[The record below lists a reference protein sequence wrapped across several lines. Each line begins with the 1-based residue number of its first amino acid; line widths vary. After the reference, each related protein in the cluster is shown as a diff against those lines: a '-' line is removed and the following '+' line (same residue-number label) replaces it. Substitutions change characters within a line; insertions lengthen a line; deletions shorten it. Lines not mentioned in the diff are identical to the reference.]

1 VAEIVGAFG
10 VPHTPV
16 FPWFVQSG
24 QGPAREIAERFAEL
38 TRHLEELRPDLI
50 VMFDTDHLNTFFLDN
65 WPIFAVGVGDAF
77 GGPND
82 EPRGVPAYTVPS
94 RGDFAAHLRRLG
106 IDAGFDLA
114 LAQEFTVDH
123 SIIVPLHF
131 MTPTMQVPVVPVF
144 VSGHIPPLPPA
155 RRCRALGRLVREAV
169 ETWPEPLR
177 VVTMGSGSFSL
188 DVWGPRIA
196 PGRSDGV
203 PDPAW
208 VTRVVTLLER
218 GDVETLVAE
227 ATEEKMLG
235 AGNVGGEILNW
246 IAMLGT
252 FDARPATSIKPQMPN
267 GHAYAVWRWS

>member
-1 VAEIVGAFG
+1 MAEIVGAFG

-16 FPWFVQSG
+16 FPWMVQAQ
-24 QGPAREIAERFAEL
+24 QGPAQEISDRFGEL
-38 TRHLEELRPDLI
+38 TRHLQELRPDLI
-50 VMFDTDHLNTFFLDN
+50 VMFDTDHLNTFFFDN
-65 WPIFAVGVGDAF
+65 WPIFAVGVCDAF
-77 GGPND
+77 RGPND
-82 EPRGVPAYTVPS
+82 EPRGVPDYTIRS
-94 RGDFAAHLRRLG
+94 RQDFAAHLRRLG
-106 IDAGFDLA
+106 IEAGFDLA

-123 SIIVPLHF
+123 SIVVPLHF
-131 MTPTMQVPVVPVF
+131 MTPQMQIPVVPVF
-144 VSGHIPPLPPA
+144 VSGHVPPLPSAA
-155 RRCRALGRLVREAV
+155 RCLALGGLVRRAI

-203 PDPAW
+203 PDPDW
-208 VTRVVTLLER
+208 VTRVCGLLQQ
-218 GDVETLVAE
+218 GDVKTLVAE
-227 ATEEKMLG
+227 ATQEKMLG

-252 FDARPATSIKPQMPN
+252 FDPRPATSIKPQMPN